1 MASKMSESDKKY
13 QKLMGAYK
21 VARRDPVDLGKAQT
35 LLKAAQE
42 LKSSGK
48 VSPEVIEGMRYL

>member
-1 MASKMSESDKKY
+1 MVGEMSEPDKKY

-21 VARRDPVDLGKAQT
+21 VARRNPADLKKAQT

-42 LKSSGK
+42 LRNLGE

>member
-1 MASKMSESDKKY
+1 MSESDKKY

-21 VARRDPVDLGKAQT
+21 VARRDPAHLEKAQT

-42 LKSSGK
+42 LRKLGE

>member
-1 MASKMSESDKKY
+1 MSESDKKY

-21 VARRDPVDLGKAQT
+21 VARRNPADLKKAQT

-42 LKSSGK
+42 LRNLGE

>member
-1 MASKMSESDKKY
+1 MSESDKKY

-21 VARRDPVDLGKAQT
+21 VARRDPAHLEKAQT

-42 LKSSGK
+42 LRSLGE